1 MNIGSNELENLPDGL
16 FELSNLEEL
25 NMGYCSGSKKQL
37 TEGFAN
43 LKKLKMLKIGS
54 MEQLSIEE
62 TIGAIAGI
70 SNLNELDLSNN
81 SIKTIPDNI
90 DKLESLEYLDLSG
103 NYNLSSTVL
112 FKLIKIQSLKAVNLR
127 GVGDFGRYQQQDKDM
142 IIDKLRGIDV
152 SFDDDAYYQFE
163 RVKALRYIGIL
174 STLASDSYH
183 TDSTSDY
190 MFLKTLTDSIT
201 EANYFG
207 GFSKDAKERLR
218 IIESRYNYIHGFR
231 SNMSLMN

>member
-25 NMGYCSGSKKQL
+25 NMGYCSGSKKQVTGVGL
-37 TEGFAN
+37 LAN

-103 NYNLSSTVL
+103 NYNFFL
-112 FKLIKIQSLKAVNLR
+112 FNT
-127 GVGDFGRYQQQDKDM
+127 
-142 IIDKLRGIDV
+142 
-152 SFDDDAYYQFE
+152 
-163 RVKALRYIGIL
+163 YI
-174 STLASDSYH
+174 SW
-183 TDSTSDY
+183 
-190 MFLKTLTDSIT
+190 
-201 EANYFG
+201 N
-207 GFSKDAKERLR
+207 
-218 IIESRYNYIHGFR
+218 
-231 SNMSLMN
+231 